1 MPPRVRKVKVLRH
14 PSGKSPYWYLRWWE
28 SFDGGKTWKERW
40 RSTKT
45 RVKKEAE
52 RQRRLLEH
60 ELDTGHDSG
69 TEWLWEDLVAEYF
82 RKHRGRL
89 APTTLG
95 AYKNSLDIFTK
106 LMNPQNV
113 SQIQIDTLED
123 FIHARL
129 REEIAP
135 ATINRDLRHLR
146 LVLKWAKRRG
156 LTNGI
161 PDFTGM
167 FIKEDQKD
175 PTIIPEEDF
184 LALVATLRKPDLPL
198 KIRPAAWWRM
208 FFYITYYLGVRRGEA
223 LGLSWGSITFD
234 AHEVR
239 VYAPTS
245 KGRRERVVPMAPD
258 LTQILAVWKAEC
270 SETGPLDPVL
280 PWPYD
285 TLRPL
290 YVDWHLIQDA
300 AGIPKGQHYVPQDCR
315 SSCASELTAK
325 NVPTVVVRDFL
336 GHANVSTTERYYI
349 NTKPALRAAANVRR
363 IAVETEPNSLPDN
376 SVEKSPQDDARQEM

>member
-1 MPPRVRKVKVLRH
+1 M
-14 PSGKSPYWYLRWWE
+14 
-28 SFDGGKTWKERW
+28 
-40 RSTKT
+40 
-45 RVKKEAE
+45 
-52 RQRRLLEH
+52 
-60 ELDTGHDSG
+60 
-69 TEWLWEDLVAEYF
+69 
-82 RKHRGRL
+82 
-89 APTTLG
+89 
-95 AYKNSLDIFTK
+95 NSK
-106 LMNPQNV
+106 QV
-113 SQIQIDTLED
+113 SQIQIATLED

-129 REEIAP
+129 RQGVAS
-135 ATINRDLRHLR
+135 ATINRDLRHVR
-146 LVLKWAKRRG
+146 VVLKWAKRRG
-156 LTNGI
+156 LINEA

-198 KIRPAAWWRM
+198 KIRPAAWWRI
-208 FFYITYYLGVRRGEA
+208 FFYVTYYLGVRRGEA

-239 VYAPTS
+239 VHAPTS

-290 YVDWHLIQDA
+290 YNDWHLIQDA
-300 AGIPKGQHYVPQDCR
+300 AGIPEGQHYVPQDCR
-315 SSCASELTAK
+315 SSCASELTARD
-325 NVPTVVVRDFL
+325 VPTVVVRDFL

-349 NTKPALRAAANVRR
+349 NTKPALRAAANVRP
-363 IAVETEPNSLPDN
+363 IAVEHDPDSPADKSVKNPLP
-376 SVEKSPQDDARQEM
+376 DDAREKM